1 MGPMKVVLWYN
12 GGAVR
17 KGYTED
23 FHPDNPTFHFHE
35 DPRGSSPAEM
45 AVDGL
50 KALFVVR
57 SFEGNA
63 AYNERKS
70 FTEEDKA
77 YGEKVELTF
86 GDGEV
91 MQGSRVGSHPRGP
104 GFLLSPPDPKSNNI
118 LVFAVST
125 AVKHFRFL

>member
-1 MGPMKVVLWYN
+1 MEPIKVVLRYSD
-12 GGAVR
+12 GAIM

-35 DPRGSSPAEM
+35 DPQGSSPTEM

-50 KALFVVR
+50 KALFLVR
-57 SFEGNA
+57 SFEGNPR
-63 AYNERKS
+63 YNERKA
-70 FTEEDKA
+70 FTEEDKS
-77 YGEKVELTF
+77 YGEKVEVTF

-91 MQGSRVGSHPRGP
+91 MQGSRVGCQPQGP
-104 GFLLSPPDPKSNNI
+104 GFLLLPSDPKSNNI

-125 AVKHFRFL
+125 AVRHFRYL